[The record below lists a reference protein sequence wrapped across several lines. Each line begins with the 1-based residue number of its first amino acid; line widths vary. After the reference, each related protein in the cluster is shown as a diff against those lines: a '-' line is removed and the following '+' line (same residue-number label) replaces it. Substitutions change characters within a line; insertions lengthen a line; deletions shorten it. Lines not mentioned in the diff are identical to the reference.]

1 MKQHGV
7 AHTILSLT
15 APGIQD
21 IDVKE
26 EADRT
31 AIEVNDWVHDQM
43 KSDPISF
50 SAFASLSMHDPKEA
64 SKELTRCVKE
74 LGFVGALVNDN
85 QRIGND
91 EVAWYDQPAWDEFWA
106 TCTSLDVPL

>member
-21 IDVKE
+21 IDVE
-26 EADRT
+26 VEAAKT
-31 AIEVNDWVHDQM
+31 AREVNNWVYDQM
-43 KSDPISF
+43 KENPVSF
-50 SAFASLSMHDPKEA
+50 SAFASLSMHEPKEA

-91 EVAWYDQPAWDEFWA
+91 EVAWYDQPEWDEFWQ
-106 TCTSLDVPL
+106 TCTELDVPL